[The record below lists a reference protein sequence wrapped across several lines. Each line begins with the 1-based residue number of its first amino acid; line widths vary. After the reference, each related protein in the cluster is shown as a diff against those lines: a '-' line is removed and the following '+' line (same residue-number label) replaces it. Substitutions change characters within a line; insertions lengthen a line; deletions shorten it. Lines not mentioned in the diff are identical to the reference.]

1 MSVRREALRPPL
13 PDSDVL
19 ELTDSED
26 DVEDDTTL
34 SQASPASLL
43 RCSYNI
49 KALSILN
56 SANRWVKQG
65 ARFPD
70 GTPLPHDLH
79 QLCVAVT
86 TVPENILKAVL
97 PSDDIPVSTLIDFR
111 LPGIAKWPFSEK
123 ITFKE
128 SAPEGRIFIRSEIP
142 PEPYVEELR
151 KNFVQALLDGKF
163 SMLDP
168 RTTDIRLPLWA
179 IELWR
184 ALHSVHNYRTAW
196 TEGRGW
202 ITTKRAEGHDIQ
214 IFRKAERLLTTLPW
228 NKLLDG
234 PAAGVGRTTKHLI
247 RFLSDEEWLS
257 DTLIDMMTAYLVSQL
272 STTQQDTIIVDTRFG
287 DAIVGA
293 KDIKYHD
300 QPHHQLQEIEQSIG
314 SRVRRLYAPMY
325 TNNHY
330 VAFEIDFRLKCFR
343 WGDSLNLNQRLNS
356 NKRALESLIEKLQ
369 WWFSRRFGGE
379 FDNRGPSLP
388 HGNQKDHASCGLF
401 AINTIEHNVFG
412 QTLGVANPAR
422 ERARWFC
429 LTSETQL
436 LEPVAVSNAQAPPQE
451 AEQGLLRIQKITK
464 GRLAKEMQEK
474 EQQDRIKLAE
484 KLEHERQERERQ
496 ERERQERERQE
507 RERQERE
514 RQERERQDR
523 ERQDRER
530 QERERQE

>member
-1 MSVRREALRPPL
+1 M
-13 PDSDVL
+13 

-26 DVEDDTTL
+26 DVEDDFEDDFEDDTTP
-34 SQASPASLL
+34 SSASLL
-43 RCSYNI
+43 KCSYNL

-65 ARFPD
+65 LRFPD
-70 GTPLPHDLH
+70 STPLPHELH

-111 LPGIAKWPFSEK
+111 LPGIAKWPFSKK

-128 SAPEGRIFIRSEIP
+128 GVPEGRLFLQSEIP

-151 KNFVQALLDGKF
+151 KNFGQALLDGKF

-179 IELWR
+179 IEFWR

-196 TEGRGW
+196 SEGRDW
-202 ITTKRAEGHDIQ
+202 IRTKRTEGHDIQ

-257 DTLIDMMTAYLVSQL
+257 DALIDMMTAHLVSQL
-272 STTQQDTIIVDTRFG
+272 STTQQETIIVDTRFG
-287 DAIVGA
+287 DAIFGA

-300 QPHHQLQEIEQSIG
+300 QPHHQLQEIEKSIG

-325 TNNHY
+325 TKDHY

-343 WGDSLNLNQRLNS
+343 WGEYLLSLS
-356 NKRALESLIEKLQ
+356 MHAL
-369 WWFSRRFGGE
+369 
-379 FDNRGPSLP
+379 
-388 HGNQKDHASCGLF
+388 
-401 AINTIEHNVFG
+401 T
-412 QTLGVANPAR
+412 
-422 ERARWFC
+422 
-429 LTSETQL
+429 
-436 LEPVAVSNAQAPPQE
+436 
-451 AEQGLLRIQKITK
+451 
-464 GRLAKEMQEK
+464 
-474 EQQDRIKLAE
+474 
-484 KLEHERQERERQ
+484 
-496 ERERQERERQE
+496 
-507 RERQERE
+507 
-514 RQERERQDR
+514 
-523 ERQDRER
+523 
-530 QERERQE
+530 